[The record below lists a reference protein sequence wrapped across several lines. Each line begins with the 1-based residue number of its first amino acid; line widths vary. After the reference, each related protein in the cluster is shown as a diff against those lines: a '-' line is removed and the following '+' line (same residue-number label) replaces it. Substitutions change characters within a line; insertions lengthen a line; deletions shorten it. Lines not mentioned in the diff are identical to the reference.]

1 MNPDRIATLIAR
13 VDDVFG
19 GETMD
24 DVAEA
29 LKIMV
34 ALYLFDKKERVSAD
48 FFLDVLSL
56 CEDYRNVA
64 KKMTSE
70 DFKKAKS
77 QIARRL
83 SGH

>member
-64 KKMTSE
+64 KKMTPE
-70 DFKKAKS
+70 DIKRA
-77 QIARRL
+77 QNEIVRRL
-83 SGH
+83 IGH